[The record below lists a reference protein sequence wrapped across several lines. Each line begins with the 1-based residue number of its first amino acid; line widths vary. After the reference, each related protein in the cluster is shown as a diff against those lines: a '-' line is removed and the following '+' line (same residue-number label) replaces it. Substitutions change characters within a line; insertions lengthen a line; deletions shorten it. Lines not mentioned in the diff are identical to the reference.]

1 MANAAFQISFRG
13 GEPTSGTVRFDPG
26 SRLEG
31 LVQIMP
37 MENIRAKRVLVR
49 VGWHTEGRGDQ
60 DRATVGELQIAQGNL
75 TANTPISQSF
85 SLDLPREPWSFSGFY
100 INIVWDVRVTVDIP
114 LGTDLEAVQP
124 FIVAPKP
131 IQR

>member
-13 GEPTSGTVRFDPG
+13 GEPVSGTVRFDPG

-37 MENIRAKRVLVR
+37 AENIRAKRVIVR
-49 VGWHTEGRGDQ
+49 VGWHSEGRGDQ
-60 DRATVGELQIAQGNL
+60 DKAMVGELQIAQGNL

-85 SLDLPREPWSFSGFY
+85 SLDLPPQPWSYTGFY
-100 INIVWDVRVTVDIP
+100 VNIVWDVRVTIDVP
-114 LGTDLEAVQP
+114 LGSDVEALQR
-124 FIVAPKP
+124 FIVAPRP
-131 IQR
+131 Q